1 MNWIHPQFRYTDA
14 EHDRYERLGYCLFPR
29 FLTAGAVE
37 HCRGELNRMLERL
50 QPGRSPD
57 EIYSAHQQEPWIFD
71 LATQPSILDMIER
84 QVGPNVV
91 LWSSHLICKPPRTGR
106 AIPWHQDAPY
116 WNVSGN
122 LSGAVWIAFDDIGAD
137 NGGMAV
143 LPGWHNK
150 GTLQVRERG
159 TSFFND
165 EIDPS
170 ALPPDPDA
178 VKVQYTFPAG
188 GAATHHV
195 MIPHNSIPNTSDR
208 WRRVLV
214 LRYTAADGVM
224 GDKLYEDYRTG
235 AKFPREFYLVRGQDV
250 LKRSLKRKP
259 IYA

>member
-1 MNWIHPQFRYTDA
+1 MNRMHAEFRYTAAD
-14 EHDRYERLGYCLFPR
+14 HDHYQRLGYCLFPR
-29 FLTAGAVE
+29 FLSAEAVTFG
-37 HCRGELNRMLERL
+37 RRQIDGMLARL

-57 EIYSAHQQEPWIFD
+57 EIYSAHQLEPWIFE
-71 LATQPSILDMIER
+71 LATQPPILDMIEQ
-84 QVGPNVV
+84 QVGPDVV

-122 LSGAVWIAFDDIGAD
+122 LSGAVWIAFDDIASD

-150 GTLQVRERG
+150 GTLKVRERG
-159 TSFFND
+159 TTFFND

-170 ALPPDPDA
+170 ALPPDPEA
-178 VKVQYTFPAG
+178 VKVQYAFPAG

-195 MIPHNSIPNTSDR
+195 MMPHNSIPNTSGR

-214 LRYTAADGVM
+214 LRYMAADGVM

-235 AKFPREFYLVRGQDV
+235 AKFPREFYLVRGEELSDRK
-250 LKRSLKRKP
+250 LKRRP
-259 IYA
+259 TYA